1 MTDFASLIKHL
12 SAESV
17 EFIVIGGFAGTIHG
31 AARLTVDLDV
41 VYSRTPENIERLAAA
56 LSELEPYLRG
66 APPGLPFK
74 FDVSTIQRGMNFTL
88 TTAVGDLDLL
98 GEVTGGGSY
107 EELLSSTELVTVFEK
122 TVRCLNL
129 EKLIHVKRAAGRP
142 KDFEAIAE
150 LERLN
155 ELDDPN

>member
-12 SAESV
+12 SSESV

-107 EELLSSTELVTVFEK
+107 EELLSSTELVTVFEE

>member
-1 MTDFASLIKHL
+1 VTDFASLIKHL
-12 SAESV
+12 SSESV

-107 EELLSSTELVTVFEK
+107 EELLSSTELVTVFEE

>member
-56 LSELEPYLRG
+56 LSDLEPYPRG
-66 APPGLPFK
+66 APAGLPFK

>member
-12 SAESV
+12 SSESV

>member
-31 AARLTVDLDV
+31 AARLTVDLDI

-56 LSELEPYLRG
+56 LSDLEPYLRG
-66 APPGLPFK
+66 APAGLPFK

-88 TTAVGDLDLL
+88 TTAAGDLDLL